1 MVLVTEKGDAIPQQ
15 FIAYSKQAEEGDV
28 TFKKLHRDP
37 NITSKYAY
45 CTRIPEHVQGEFSI
59 CLVDSTN
66 GDVLWEEAKP
76 EAKPEG
82 MGDQ

>member
-1 MVLVTEKGDAIPQQ
+1 MVLVTEEGDAIPQQ
-15 FIAYSKQAEEGDV
+15 FVAYSKQAEEGDV
-28 TFKKLHRDP
+28 TFKRLHREH
-37 NITSKYAY
+37 TFAKYAY
-45 CTRIPEHVQGEFSI
+45 RTRIPEHVQGDFSI

-66 GDVLWEEAKP
+66 GEVLWEEAKP